1 LRRRGE
7 GVETFFGGQQK
18 QEGMSVPKIEIYEMD
33 VNQIM
38 NFYEILYEIYEICK
52 PQDMKIARGPG
63 AL

>member
-1 LRRRGE
+1 
-7 GVETFFGGQQK
+7 
-18 QEGMSVPKIEIYEMD
+18 MSVPKIEIYEMD

>member
-1 LRRRGE
+1 
-7 GVETFFGGQQK
+7 
-18 QEGMSVPKIEIYEMD
+18 MD

-63 AL
+63 ALWNDQPESRRNS